1 MDAHAIEPEVCTP
14 RASYRLEFGLNFMPH
29 HRKENTSSIHIGN
42 PELLRTQRHT
52 WRIPENRAAGN
63 RRFRVCIRLYLL
75 THSLGLMLG
84 GFIWSTLVL
93 ALTTICYLTILLV
106 LLYFLFDNNQEQPNS
121 RRISARQRHIAK
133 ISLLPA
139 GDRETISRS
148 VPSQHRHPRTR
159 PLPINMSSK
168 VPIIVIA
175 RRDLNAPAKY
185 PILGIPGEAV
195 DNVERVD

>member
-14 RASYRLEFGLNFMPH
+14 RASYGLEFGLNFMPH

-52 WRIPENRAAGN
+52 WRILENRAAGN

-84 GFIWSTLVL
+84 GFNLYLL
-93 ALTTICYLTILLV
+93 ALTTICYLTTLLV

-121 RRISARQRHIAK
+121 RRRSARQRHIAK
-133 ISLLPA
+133 ISLLPVD
-139 GDRETISRS
+139 DRETISRIF
-148 VPSQHRHPRTR
+148 P
-159 PLPINMSSK
+159 
-168 VPIIVIA
+168 
-175 RRDLNAPAKY
+175 
-185 PILGIPGEAV
+185 
-195 DNVERVD
+195 